1 MKNKISIITIVC
13 EDSLNIDKTLKSVFS
28 QKLFHEIE
36 YIVVDISMA
45 ESAFNII
52 NNDVDKID
60 SLLFLKNA
68 NKVDAIKKAIEIAR
82 GEWLNVHFSR
92 DVFVVNNLVE
102 SILYN
107 ISSLQNISI
116 ISNLPF
122 ESNKEEIS
130 ILELEELQV
139 QLTFF
144 RKTIVERYGLNYLYS
159 EQAIYDLIIKCYKEN
174 SNIFKIYKKTIGDDL
189 EKSTFQSEIER
200 LHILLRNFG
209 ESFLCD
215 SLRFGWIYQEGL
227 KNQKAKIKVK
237 SQLLELKK
245 SELKEIRST
254 NVYKLGSFFERIF
267 LKKKKKSID
276 FNEEINKCCNSRI

>member
-189 EKSTFQSEIER
+189 EKSTFRSEIER

-209 ESFLCD
+209 ESFLFD